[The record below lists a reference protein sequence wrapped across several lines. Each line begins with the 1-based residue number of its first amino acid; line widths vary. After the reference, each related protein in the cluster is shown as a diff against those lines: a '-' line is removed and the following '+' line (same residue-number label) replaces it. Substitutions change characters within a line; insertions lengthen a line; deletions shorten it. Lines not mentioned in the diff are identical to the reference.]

1 MRLIGMLAAIGL
13 CVPAFSQSGR
23 IQNGTGSFKNGLW
36 FAYETRLELPIPGI
50 TGDKLGGGVTVGET
64 GIHRFMVDN
73 SRHVYFGYDIA
84 IDRVAEESAFRVT
97 IRPLSIGAE
106 KLHYFS
112 DPANWSILPLPLPGY
127 PAPQTL
133 HSGDVIALDLMT
145 NAETGQKI
153 VDYLTI
159 LPPRRGVGTFNPDP
173 PRQFPYVPGTPRD
186 FTIDDASLRLTAP
199 RLTINGKL
207 DESSTR
213 ITGEV
218 TGAAV
223 WIYVPNRGRF
233 ILSLA
238 PNQALGFRKAG
249 EVRGSVLSFTLGA
262 DSFSIDCASPIAPGE
277 LPFNLYVLQD
287 RSWKPTYPF
296 ADLSAFTMGAADRAE
311 WLMIR

>member
-1 MRLIGMLAAIGL
+1 MRPISILAAIGL
-13 CVPAFSQSGR
+13 CLPALAQYGR
-23 IQNGTGSFKNGLW
+23 IQNGSASFKNGLG
-36 FAYETRLELPIPGI
+36 FAYETRLEPPIPSI
-50 TGDKLGGGVTVGET
+50 TGEKFGGGVNVDE
-64 GIHRFMVDN
+64 GIHRFLVDR

-84 IDRVAEESAFRVT
+84 IDRLAEPTAYRVT

-133 HSGDVIALDLMT
+133 HSGDVMALDLMT
-145 NAETGQKI
+145 NTETGQKI

-159 LPPRRGVGTFNPDP
+159 QEPRRTGTFEYVP
-173 PRQFPYVPGTPRD
+173 PRQFSYIPGTPRD
-186 FTIDDASLRLTAP
+186 FTVDDASLRLTAP
-199 RLTINGKL
+199 RLTIDGKL

-249 EVRGSVLSFTLGA
+249 EVRGSVLTFAMGA
-262 DSFSIDCASPIAPGE
+262 DTFSINSASQIAPGE

-287 RSWKPTYPF
+287 RFWKPTYAF

-311 WLMIR
+311 WLVKR